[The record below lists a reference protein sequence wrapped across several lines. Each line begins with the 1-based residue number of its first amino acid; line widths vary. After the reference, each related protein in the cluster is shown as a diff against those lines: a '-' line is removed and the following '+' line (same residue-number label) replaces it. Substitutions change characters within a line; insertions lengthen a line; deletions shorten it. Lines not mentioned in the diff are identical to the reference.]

1 MKTRVTVGGLYD
13 RKSKIAH
20 ICPQWGTRAG
30 LRRASARRKKLGGQC
45 GPREQGCS
53 IDEAK
58 FVPSY
63 PRLSSM
69 TATASQEPGA
79 STAPSGLSPMHVDT
93 SAPTSPCARVHRCC
107 TGHCGSGLL
116 SVSWQENPWDQS
128 KPSSP
133 EFPSC
138 PAGRREPLLHVP
150 QTVPTLGPPCL
161 SLPPLP
167 CLEPMDK
174 FWWSATRQ
182 GGGTVQHPALP
193 PPGPDPLQAL
203 PLAPIPFHTGLQR

>member
-1 MKTRVTVGGLYD
+1 MTGNPEIVHMCL
-13 RKSKIAH
+13 
-20 ICPQWGTRAG
+20 QWGTRAE
-30 LRRASARRKKLGGQC
+30 LRRASTRRKLRPGGQC
-45 GPREQGCS
+45 GPREQGRS

-58 FVPSY
+58 FVPRY

-69 TATASQEPGA
+69 TVTDPQEPGA
-79 STAPSGLSPMHVDT
+79 STAPSGLSPTHVDS
-93 SAPTSPCARVHRCC
+93 SAPASPCARAHRCY

-116 SVSWQENPWDQS
+116 SASWQENPWDQS

-138 PAGRREPLLHVP
+138 PTERQEPLLHVP
-150 QTVPTLGPPCL
+150 QTMPTLGPPCF
-161 SLPPLP
+161 SLPSLP

-182 GGGTVQHPALP
+182 GGGTVLHPALP
-193 PPGPDPLQAL
+193 PQGLGPLQAL
-203 PLAPIPFHTGLQR
+203 PLAFIPFHKGLQSWQCP